1 MNRLPGLL
9 AALCLLAGCVPSV
22 VERTET
28 NTPAT
33 SQSTETPPTSVT
45 TVPDATDTIPAT
57 TTPPGPPVAWIAPSG
72 VTLAVTGV
80 NGDVID
86 VLTPCGAQATITE
99 GTPIYHVDVVIDP
112 GHGGP
117 VDTGAVGDNGL
128 HEEDINL
135 RVSLAVRDLL
145 ESRGISVLLTRTGD
159 YPIPIRTRSEYSDLV
174 GAEALV
180 SIHHNAPEAS
190 PSEIPGVEIFV
201 KSADSESQRLGGLLY
216 DASMAALSNFDVDWD
231 TAPDAGVLTVL
242 NSRGSDAYGMVRL
255 PQAPSALLELG
266 YIANPAEAELYTDPG
281 YVPAAAGAVTDAI
294 ETYLSTQD
302 TGSPVAASRI
312 FNPQRGVGREQ
323 CVEPDLE
330 KSLYPDIVEVT
341 PLANAGGYT
350 FIVSMSS
357 TYDSPERY
365 ADAWRVIG
373 DDGVVY
379 GMVEFDHENSTE
391 QPVTRSLDGVAI
403 PDAVDSVTVQG
414 RDLVYGWGGE
424 TVEVDL
430 P

>member
-1 MNRLPGLL
+1 M
-9 AALCLLAGCVPSV
+9 PSLV
-22 VERTET
+22 DRTET

-33 SQSTETPPTSVT
+33 AEPTETPPTSVAT
-45 TVPDATDTIPAT
+45 TPDATDTIPAPT
-57 TTPPGPPVAWIAPSG
+57 TTIPSGPPVAWIAPSG

-80 NGDVID
+80 NGDVIE
-86 VLTPCGAQATITE
+86 VLTPCGDPATITD
-99 GTPIYHVDVVIDP
+99 GTPVYEVDVVIDP

-145 ESRGISVLLTRTGD
+145 ESRGVAALLTRTGD

-190 PSEIPGVEIFV
+190 PSEVPGVEIFV
-201 KSADSESQRLGGLLY
+201 KSDDSESQRLGGLLY
-216 DASMAALSNFDVDWD
+216 DATMASLSNFDVDWD
-231 TAPDAGVLTVL
+231 RAPDAGVLTVL
-242 NSRGSDAYGMVRL
+242 NTQGGDAYGMVRL

-266 YIANPAEAELYTDPG
+266 YIANPAEAELYTDPA
-281 YVPAAAGAVTDAI
+281 YLPTAAQAVTEAV
-294 ETYLSTQD
+294 ETFLSSED
-302 TGSPVAASRI
+302 TGSPIVATRI
-312 FNPQRGVGREQ
+312 FNPQRGVGRDQ

-330 KSLYPDIVEVT
+330 KSLYPDVVDVT
-341 PLANAGGYT
+341 PLADGEGYS
-350 FIVSMSS
+350 FIVTMSS
-357 TYDSPERY
+357 TYDSVERH

-379 GMVEFDHENSTE
+379 GMLEFAHENSTE
-391 QPVTRSLDGVAI
+391 QPVTRSLDEVVI
-403 PDAVDSVTVQG
+403 PDTVNSVTVQG
-414 RDLVYGWGGE
+414 RDLVYGWGGK